1 MAIVGNRFYNNPAI
15 GAAASGLANLF
26 RPPDVS
32 ALPDVMTARAKKQ
45 EADRI
50 AQLFTMAGDP
60 NVNMDILDRKSVIAN
75 IYDPTSS
82 WSAQNQNDATAR
94 YRVGVESSD
103 RLYGFDTQAATS
115 RANNAADNARAL
127 RLGELESSDRRY
139 ASDTQA
145 ATSQANNAADNARA
159 LRIGE
164 LGIVAAPLS
173 EGQMRMLPAD
183 FAEAYGVPAEQRGL
197 VKVNEGQ
204 NAVLSDGT
212 VYRGQAKPLSMDQ
225 TTARNAQRLYD
236 DEAWRR
242 FIGSGINVEMA
253 VGEDGNPVFVARSDS
268 FGKRPFVQP
277 GSTAAS
283 RFTNVTVE
291 MEDGTKMDVLG
302 VFDPTTKEWSDSQGQ
317 PLPGRVVKAYEL
329 QGQDSL
335 GNLNAGASANNRA
348 LATDQQVNRTIDTI
362 DKMLD
367 LVDRNNS
374 VAGIIG
380 RATGFAQN
388 LAATLG
394 EVGAALEGKAIP
406 IDELRNIIT
415 ERAGSTYN
423 PDIPAYETLAFDLT
437 YQLIKANDPQGE
449 VNVREFERQYN
460 EVMGFLSNAESARA
474 KLGQY
479 REQMLAN
486 KRFNG
491 SYSLRR
497 AGSPDSLPMPGDI
510 VDGHM
515 YIGTVEGD
523 RGDPSNWKKVAR

>member
-60 NVNMDILDRKSVIAN
+60 NANMTAVDRQSIIAGL
-75 IYDPTSS
+75 YKPTESYF
-82 WSAQNQNDATAR
+82 AQNQNDATKR
-94 YRVGVESSD
+94 YGIGVESAD

-225 TTARNAQRLYD
+225 TTAQNAQRLYD

-268 FGKRPFVQP
+268 FGRRPFVQQ
-277 GSTAAS
+277 GSEAKPDIFSYRTPTGERGSAVY
-283 RFTNVTVE
+283 R
-291 MEDGTKMDVLG
+291 DGRLVDTQTGK
-302 VFDPTTKEWSDSQGQ
+302 
-317 PLPGRVVKAYEL
+317 PLPVGSQIGKTSITGTAEDVGMGLTTANMTDINKQRMQLDYIRKRATYFKRFLEQNPDVAGIPGKVFGLA
-329 QGQDSL
+329 QDLKEGLASMVRH
-335 GNLNAGASANNRA
+335 NLDAKLDASQ
-348 LATDQQVNRTIDTI
+348 LS
-362 DKMLD
+362 D
-367 LVDRNNS
+367 LVDR
-374 VAGIIG
+374 V
-380 RATGFAQN
+380 
-388 LAATLG
+388 AATKG
-394 EVGAALEGKAIP
+394 
-406 IDELRNIIT
+406 
-415 ERAGSTYN
+415 YN
-423 PDIPAYETLAFDLT
+423 PNYRKAMALAVEMAYHQTKL
-437 YQLIKANDPQGE
+437 QDPSGE
-449 VNVREFERQYN
+449 VNVREFERMLGYFDGGIAGN
-460 EVMGFLSNAESARA
+460 AGVMPFV
-474 KLGQY
+474 
-479 REQMLAN
+479 
-486 KRFNG
+486 
-491 SYSLRR
+491 
-497 AGSPDSLPMPGDI
+497 DSLLEQ
-510 VDGHM
+510 VDARESSLG
-515 YIGTVEGD
+515 VPQQ
-523 RGDPSNWKKVAR
+523 PSGSAVRYYDNQGNLVSE